1 MPDFTKIRSL
11 EDLAAARQELQ
22 QSADQQSAVLQKDVA
37 RIQREVS
44 HVLNLFR
51 KVGHTFSSLASLLNP
66 FAIIAPHISKGTLLL
81 SLLRR
86 FLRRIRK
93 H

>member
-11 EDLAAARQELQ
+11 EDLAAARQKLQ
-22 QSADQQSAVLQKDVA
+22 QRADQQSAVLQKDVA

-44 HVLNLFR
+44 LVLNRFR
-51 KVGHTFSSLASLLNP
+51 KVGHMFSSVASLLNP
-66 FAIIAPHISKGTLLL
+66 FAIIAPHISKGTLLF

-86 FLRRIRK
+86 LLRRVRK